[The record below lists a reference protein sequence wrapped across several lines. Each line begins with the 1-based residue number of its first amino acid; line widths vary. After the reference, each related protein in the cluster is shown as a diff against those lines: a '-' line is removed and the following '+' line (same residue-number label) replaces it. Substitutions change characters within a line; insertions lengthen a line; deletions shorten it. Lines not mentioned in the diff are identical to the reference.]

1 MDLDVPLQKQKCYKI
16 TSVWTKLMFRN
27 RKRLRDVMQLH
38 LCHAAHEWM
47 SQLGLFTS
55 SDSPPH
61 DLYVRS
67 GLARFV
73 LWRIPLKR
81 VRWENTISIRE
92 DRMGMTSIPCCFYL
106 KHEWVLYV
114 KGVTLTHTWRA
125 SLAYNNGVRGLRML
139 TVCLSLLWMENRMF
153 SDGGRCVSLTVL

>member
-1 MDLDVPLQKQKCYKI
+1 MKVKTGVWLTLSISRVWSLRFGYLSESVDLDVPLQKQKCYKI

-27 RKRLRDVMQLH
+27 GKRLRDVMQLH

-92 DRMGMTSIPCCFYL
+92 DRMGITSIPCCFYL

-114 KGVTLTHTWRA
+114 KGVTLTHTHGEP
-125 SLAYNNGVRGLRML
+125 L
-139 TVCLSLLWMENRMF
+139 
-153 SDGGRCVSLTVL
+153 